1 MCRARVLATSLLS
14 NSKARFGVSDLT
26 HLVSLM
32 AKAVRDVRMGKM
44 MNRRAVLGLGTRAI
58 MGILSTPRRAEANS
72 TVQSRNKSI
81 VARWYAEFWG
91 KTYSPAVIDEV
102 TSPETTLKHSLHRA
116 LIGPNALRSFMAEFR
131 SAFPDLGFELTT
143 PLLADGD
150 RVIAQW
156 VGGGTHTGQAFNG
169 FVVGPLSAASG
180 RTMHFAGISIFRL
193 KDGKII
199 EENGLDDEITAL
211 LQLDLLD
218 RARLDDESITSI
230 CAKYC

>member
-1 MCRARVLATSLLS
+1 M
-14 NSKARFGVSDLT
+14 SKML
-26 HLVSLM
+26 
-32 AKAVRDVRMGKM
+32 
-44 MNRRAVLGLGTRAI
+44 NRRAVLGIGPLAI
-58 MGILSTPRRAEANS
+58 MGIISTPRRAEADS
-72 TVQSRNKSI
+72 TAQSRNKLI

-91 KTYSPAVIDEV
+91 KTYRPAVIEEV
-102 TSPETTLKHSLHRA
+102 ISPEITLKHSLHRA

-131 SAFPDLGFELTT
+131 SSFPDLGFELTS

-169 FVVGPLSAASG
+169 FAVGPLSAASG
-180 RTMHFAGISIFRL
+180 RRIHFAGISMFRL
-193 KDGKII
+193 KGSKII
-199 EENGLDDEITAL
+199 EENGLDDGITAL

-218 RARLDDESITSI
+218 RAKLENESITSF